1 MHGVRSRGGSLTRSL
16 ARSRPRSRGAGPS
29 LRSVLEPLARSASRS
44 LARSLARFAP
54 SLRSPRLVLSICHPQ
69 TRVIRL
75 KHLSSAISCHPHHI
89 HDHPCFLVIRRH
101 ESSAGWSNNPGEA
114 GELVVVRT
122 PPRGCSNN
130 PPPGVVGCSEPP
142 KTTEKQVPVYRPDH
156 TRFSSLQGYRIYEI

>member
-1 MHGVRSRGGSLTRSL
+1 MIIHAALSSTQREHNQCTGFAREGARSLGRSLARGLAREGPRSRGASL
-16 ARSRPRSRGAGPS
+16 ARALTRSRPRSRGAGPS
-29 LRSVLEPLARSASRS
+29 LRSVLEPLARSASRSLGPSLAQPLARSDPRSLGLS

-101 ESSAGWSNNPGEA
+101 ESSA
-114 GELVVVRT
+114 
-122 PPRGCSNN
+122 
-130 PPPGVVGCSEPP
+130 
-142 KTTEKQVPVYRPDH
+142 
-156 TRFSSLQGYRIYEI
+156 